1 MLLIHEVMTRRPITA
16 TPDTTIGDLL
26 AQFDRYDVNAIPV
39 VEPAGVLV
47 GIVTKLDLLRVVR
60 AAQAAR
66 SQRIE
71 TIMRCGVVTVEPDD
85 PVVAAADRMLETRLR
100 SLPVVERR
108 PGSAAILVGM
118 VSQGDL
124 IRGLRKGLAET
135 ATAPALQESPW
146 EVS

>member
-26 AQFDRYDVNAIPV
+26 VQFDQHDVNAIPV
-39 VEPAGVLV
+39 VEPAGALV
-47 GIVTKLDLLRVVR
+47 GIVTKLDLLRVLR
-60 AAQAAR
+60 AARAGR

-71 TIMRCGVVTVEPDD
+71 SIMRCGVITVEPGD

-100 SLPVVERR
+100 SFPVVERR
-108 PGSAAILVGM
+108 RGSMGVLVGM

-124 IRGLRKGLAET
+124 LRGLRKGLAET
-135 ATAPALQESPW
+135 PAARTLDESPW
-146 EVS
+146 EAS